1 MSSTLAQWQSA
12 WPIVVTTALSLPSLG
27 WLLAQREQRRQRQQ
41 RAVVLQTLDY
51 LLTLIQK
58 LQRHRALGGR
68 SDGDANQQRMLL
80 ASELDRLWHEWP
92 HHFPDAA
99 ELPSAWQPL
108 RRSAADFDGHCRL
121 IDRLLAAMELVEQR
135 TGGRTASGF
144 GVRCRVI
151 EDLGQLRG
159 LSVRAAAL
167 PRCPVQLE
175 VPLRYL
181 CLRLAPTNLKGEAD
195 PEVHNALREIEQRLL
210 QRRGTPLQP
219 ADCFALL
226 TPLIDRALDR
236 LRSELQAATPP
247 LTAGRRVP
255 AATTVPIWSAMP

>member
-1 MSSTLAQWQSA
+1 MSTTLAELQAA
-12 WPIVVTTALSLPSLG
+12 WPAVTATALALPTLG
-27 WLLAQREQRRQRQQ
+27 LLLAQRLRRRDQQ
-41 RAVVLQTLDY
+41 SHATALHTLDY

-68 SDGDANQQRMLL
+68 SDSEANQQRSQL
-80 ASELDRLWHEWP
+80 AAELERLWSDWAP
-92 HHFPDAA
+92 HFPDETA
-99 ELPSAWQPL
+99 LPSAWPAL
-108 RRSAADFDGHCRL
+108 RQDPRDFDAHCRL
-121 IDRLLAAMELVEQR
+121 IDRLLAAMELTEQR
-135 TGGRTASGF
+135 LIHTGNGRPGF
-144 GVRCRVI
+144 GERCRVI

-159 LSVRAAAL
+159 LSVRAATL

-181 CLRLAPTNLKGEAD
+181 CLRLEQAD

-210 QRRGTPLQP
+210 QRRGPALTA

-236 LRSELQAATPP
+236 LRSELQAAAT
-247 LTAGRRVP
+247 LEKAGQNR
-255 AATTVPIWSAMP
+255 ASATTVPIWSAMP